1 MPRKGTETFPAV
13 LASPGHPVY
22 LEMRCPGRGR
32 KLALEGFC
40 VFDIVFGNEMPRK
53 GTETNFPYINRFHI
67 CYLEMRCPGR
77 GRKRFNI
84 FFYIPHLLKF
94 GNEMPRKGT
103 ETHFGF
109 FVQLIADLEMR
120 CPGRGRKR
128 KLLILAYFQYRI
140 WK

>member
-1 MPRKGTETFPAV
+1 
-13 LASPGHPVY
+13 
-22 LEMRCPGRGR
+22 
-32 KLALEGFC
+32 
-40 VFDIVFGNEMPRK
+40 
-53 GTETNFPYINRFHI
+53 
-67 CYLEMRCPGR
+67 MRCPGR